1 MRILL
6 APDSFKEAA
15 SAEAIAQ
22 AMARGIKRG
31 NPQAECRLMP
41 LSDGG
46 EGLTQ
51 ALVHATAGTLHNV
64 ETVDAIGRPITA
76 QFGFLGNNRASCILH
91 TAVVELASASGL
103 ERVSP
108 ADRNALSAS
117 TFGTGLLIR
126 AAIDAGADRIVLG
139 LGGSATTDGG
149 TGLARALGFRFLDT
163 AGHDIPLGG
172 GSLVDLER
180 IDDSEV
186 PDFVKNVPIVL
197 ACDVTNPLTGP
208 EGAAHVFAPQKG
220 ANTAQVELLDQGLAN
235 LAHAIMQYNG
245 RDIERIPGTGAA
257 GGTGGGML
265 GLFNTT
271 VRPGIELVLDLTHGR
286 EACAW
291 ADVII
296 TGEGSID
303 SQTPYGKVPS
313 GIAKLAQSQG
323 KPTIAIGGTVTRDPH
338 TIEALNETGIVATF
352 GSCDSDRQHGTQCR
366 DHVCRHRR
374 HTARCFGYCSNC
386 SYFTLRISM
395 MNTVPSST
403 VTTAIGNKAVNRQW
417 QAQSR
422 RQAAVW
428 RSSPRNSRRS
438 LTMATGSTHASDQAP
453 VRIRKQP

>member
-31 NPQAECRLMP
+31 DPQAECRLLP

-46 EGLTQ
+46 EGLTH
-51 ALVHATAGTLHNV
+51 ALVHATGGTLHDV
-64 ETVDAIGRPITA
+64 ETVDAVGRPIIA
-76 QFGFLGNNRASCILH
+76 QFGFLGNKHTSR

-103 ERVSP
+103 EQVSP
-108 ADRNALSAS
+108 ADRDPMAAS

-149 TGLARALGFRFLDT
+149 TGLAHAFGFRFLD
-163 AGHDIPLGG
+163 AHDCDIPLGG
-172 GSLVDLER
+172 GALVDLAR
-180 IDDSEV
+180 IDDSRV
-186 PDFVKNVPIVL
+186 SDSIKNVPIVL

-220 ANTAQVELLDQGLAN
+220 ATATQVELLDQGLAN
-235 LAHAIMQYNG
+235 LARAIMQYNG
-245 RDIERIPGTGAA
+245 RDIEHTPGAGAA

-265 GLFNTT
+265 GLFNASI
-271 VRPGIELVLDLTHGR
+271 RPGIELVLDLAHGR

-291 ADVII
+291 ADVVI

-323 KPTIAIGGTVTRDPH
+323 KPTIAIGGTVTRDSH
-338 TIEALNETGIVATF
+338 TIEALNEAGIVATF
-352 GSCDSDRQHGTQCR
+352 GIAPGPADLATLIAGTERNVEITC
-366 DHVCRHRR
+366 
-374 HTARCFGYCSNC
+374 AAIAS
-386 SYFTLRISM
+386 TLRVASA
-395 MNTVPSST
+395 TA
-403 VTTAIGNKAVNRQW
+403 VT
-417 QAQSR
+417 
-422 RQAAVW
+422 AAT
-428 RSSPRNSRRS
+428 SPCES
-438 LTMATGSTHASDQAP
+438 A
-453 VRIRKQP
+453 

>member
-22 AMARGIKRG
+22 AMARGVMYG
-31 NPQAECRLMP
+31 DPQAECRLLP

-51 ALVHATAGTLHNV
+51 ALVHATGGTLRDV

-76 QFGFLGNNRASCILH
+76 QYGFLGNNHASCTLR

-103 ERVSP
+103 ERVP
-108 ADRNALSAS
+108 HADRNALAAS

-126 AAIDAGADRIVLG
+126 AAIDAGADYIVLG

-172 GSLVDLER
+172 GSLVNLAR

-197 ACDVTNPLTGP
+197 ACDVTNPLTGS

-220 ANTAQVELLDQGLAN
+220 ATTTQVERLDRGLAN
-235 LAHAIMQYNG
+235 LAHAIMQYSG
-245 RDIERIPGTGAA
+245 RDIEHTPGSGAA

-265 GLFNTT
+265 GLFNASI
-271 VRPGIELVLDLTHGR
+271 RPGIELVLDLAHGR

-291 ADVII
+291 ADVVI

-323 KPTIAIGGTVTRDPH
+323 KPTIAIGGTVTRDSH
-338 TIEALNETGIVATF
+338 TIEALNEAGIVATF
-352 GSCDSDRQHGTQCR
+352 GIAPGPADLATLIAGTERNVEITC
-366 DHVCRHRR
+366 
-374 HTARCFGYCSNC
+374 AAIAS
-386 SYFTLRISM
+386 TLRI
-395 MNTVPSST
+395 
-403 VTTAIGNKAVNRQW
+403 TAAT
-417 QAQSR
+417 
-422 RQAAVW
+422 
-428 RSSPRNSRRS
+428 SPCES
-438 LTMATGSTHASDQAP
+438 A
-453 VRIRKQP
+453 

>member
-1 MRILL
+1 MYADFAGTGLVQG
-6 APDSFKEAA
+6 AA

-31 NPQAECRLMP
+31 NPQAECWLMP

-51 ALVHATAGTLHNV
+51 ALVHATAGTLHSA

-76 QFGFLGNNRASCILH
+76 QFGFLGNNHASCILH

-108 ADRNALSAS
+108 ADRNAWLLPRSVP
-117 TFGTGLLIR
+117 GLLIR
-126 AAIDAGADRIVLG
+126 AAIDAGADCIVLG

-149 TGLARALGFRFLDT
+149 TGLARALGFHFLDT

-172 GSLVDLER
+172 GSLVDLSR

-220 ANTAQVELLDQGLAN
+220 ATATQVELLDQGLAN
-235 LAHAIMQYNG
+235 LARAIMQYNG
-245 RDIERIPGTGAA
+245 RDIEHTPGAGAA

-265 GLFNTT
+265 GLFNAT
-271 VRPGIELVLDLTHGR
+271 VKPGIELVLNLAHGR

-291 ADVII
+291 ADVVI

-338 TIEALNETGIVATF
+338 TVEALNKAGIIATF
-352 GSCDSDRQHGTQCR
+352 GIAPGPADLTTLIANTERNVEITCAAIAS
-366 DHVCRHRR
+366 
-374 HTARCFGYCSNC
+374 
-386 SYFTLRISM
+386 TLRI
-395 MNTVPSST
+395 
-403 VTTAIGNKAVNRQW
+403 TAAT
-417 QAQSR
+417 
-422 RQAAVW
+422 
-428 RSSPRNSRRS
+428 SPCES
-438 LTMATGSTHASDQAP
+438 A
-453 VRIRKQP
+453 

>member
-1 MRILL
+1 MRVLL

-15 SAEAIAQ
+15 SAEVIAQ
-22 AMARGIKRG
+22 AMARGIMRG
-31 NPQAECRLMP
+31 DPQAECRLLP

-46 EGLTQ
+46 EGLTH
-51 ALVHATAGTLHNV
+51 ALVHATAGTLHSA

-76 QFGFLGNNRASCILH
+76 QFGFLGNNHASCILH

-108 ADRNALSAS
+108 ADRNALVAS

-126 AAIDAGADRIVLG
+126 AAIDAGADCIVLG

-149 TGLARALGFRFLDT
+149 TGLARAFGFRFLD
-163 AGHDIPLGG
+163 AHDSDIPLGG
-172 GSLVDLER
+172 GALVDLAR
-180 IDDSEV
+180 IDDSRV
-186 PDFVKNVPIVL
+186 SDSIKNVPIVL

-220 ANTAQVELLDQGLAN
+220 ATATQVELLDQGLAN
-235 LAHAIMQYNG
+235 LARAIMQYNG
-245 RDIERIPGTGAA
+245 RDIEHTPGAGAA

-265 GLFNTT
+265 GLFNAT
-271 VRPGIELVLDLTHGR
+271 VRPGIELVLNLAHGR

-291 ADVII
+291 ADVVI

-338 TIEALNETGIVATF
+338 TVEALNKAGIIATF
-352 GSCDSDRQHGTQCR
+352 GIAPGPADLTTLIANTERNVEITCAAIAS
-366 DHVCRHRR
+366 
-374 HTARCFGYCSNC
+374 
-386 SYFTLRISM
+386 TLRI
-395 MNTVPSST
+395 
-403 VTTAIGNKAVNRQW
+403 TAAT
-417 QAQSR
+417 
-422 RQAAVW
+422 
-428 RSSPRNSRRS
+428 SPCES
-438 LTMATGSTHASDQAP
+438 A
-453 VRIRKQP
+453 

>member
-31 NPQAECRLMP
+31 DPQAECRLLP

-46 EGLTQ
+46 EGLTH
-51 ALVHATAGTLHNV
+51 ALVHATAGTLHSA

-76 QFGFLGNNRASCILH
+76 QFGFLGNNHASCILH

-108 ADRNALSAS
+108 ADRNALVAS

-126 AAIDAGADRIVLG
+126 AAIDAGADCIVLG

-149 TGLARALGFRFLDT
+149 TGLAHAFGFRFLD
-163 AGHDIPLGG
+163 AHDSDIPLGG
-172 GSLVDLER
+172 GALVDLAR
-180 IDDSEV
+180 IDDSRV
-186 PDFVKNVPIVL
+186 SDSIKNVPIVL

-220 ANTAQVELLDQGLAN
+220 ATATQVELLDQGLAN
-235 LAHAIMQYNG
+235 LARAIMQYNG
-245 RDIERIPGTGAA
+245 RDIEHTPGAGAA

-265 GLFNTT
+265 GLFNAT
-271 VRPGIELVLDLTHGR
+271 VKPGIELVLNLAHGR

-291 ADVII
+291 ADVVI

-338 TIEALNETGIVATF
+338 TVEALNETGIIATF
-352 GSCDSDRQHGTQCR
+352 GIAPGPADLTTLIANTERNVEITCAAIAS
-366 DHVCRHRR
+366 
-374 HTARCFGYCSNC
+374 
-386 SYFTLRISM
+386 TLRVASA
-395 MNTVPSST
+395 TAVTAATSPCEST
-403 VTTAIGNKAVNRQW
+403 
-417 QAQSR
+417 
-422 RQAAVW
+422 
-428 RSSPRNSRRS
+428 
-438 LTMATGSTHASDQAP
+438 
-453 VRIRKQP
+453 

>member
-6 APDSFKEAA
+6 APDSFKEAT

-31 NPQAECRLMP
+31 NPQAECRLIP

-64 ETVDAIGRPITA
+64 ETVDAIGRPIIA
-76 QFGFLGNNRASCILH
+76 QFGFLGNKHTSR

-103 ERVSP
+103 EQVSP
-108 ADRNALSAS
+108 ADRDPMAAS
-117 TFGTGLLIR
+117 TFGTGLLIH

-180 IDDSEV
+180 IDDSRV
-186 PDFVKNVPIVL
+186 SDSIKNVPIVL

-220 ANTAQVELLDQGLAN
+220 ATATQVELLDQGLAN
-235 LAHAIMQYNG
+235 LARAIMQYNG
-245 RDIERIPGTGAA
+245 RDIEHAPGAGAA

-265 GLFNTT
+265 GLLNAT
-271 VRPGIELVLDLTHGR
+271 VKPGIELVLNLAHGR

-291 ADVII
+291 ADVVI

-338 TIEALNETGIVATF
+338 TVEALNKAGIIATF
-352 GSCDSDRQHGTQCR
+352 GIAPGPANLTTLIANTERNVEITCAAIAS
-366 DHVCRHRR
+366 
-374 HTARCFGYCSNC
+374 
-386 SYFTLRISM
+386 TLRVASA
-395 MNTVPSST
+395 TA
-403 VTTAIGNKAVNRQW
+403 VT
-417 QAQSR
+417 
-422 RQAAVW
+422 AAT
-428 RSSPRNSRRS
+428 S
-438 LTMATGSTHASDQAP
+438 A
-453 VRIRKQP
+453 

>member
-64 ETVDAIGRPITA
+64 ETVDAISRPITA
-76 QFGFLGNNRASCILH
+76 QFGFLGNNHASCILR

-163 AGHDIPLGG
+163 ADHDIPLGG

-186 PDFVKNVPIVL
+186 PNFVKNVPIVL
-197 ACDVTNPLTGP
+197 ACDVINPLTGP

-220 ANTAQVELLDQGLAN
+220 ANTAQVELLDQGLVN

-271 VRPGIELVLDLTHGR
+271 VRPGIELVLGLTHGR

-323 KPTIAIGGTVTRDPH
+323 KPTIAIGGTVTRDSR
-338 TIEALNETGIVATF
+338 TIEALNKAGIVATF
-352 GSCDSDRQHGTQCR
+352 GIAPGPADLATLIAGTERNVEITC
-366 DHVCRHRR
+366 
-374 HTARCFGYCSNC
+374 AAIAS
-386 SYFTLRISM
+386 TLRI
-395 MNTVPSST
+395 
-403 VTTAIGNKAVNRQW
+403 TAAT
-417 QAQSR
+417 
-422 RQAAVW
+422 
-428 RSSPRNSRRS
+428 SPCES
-438 LTMATGSTHASDQAP
+438 A
-453 VRIRKQP
+453 

>member
-15 SAEAIAQ
+15 SAEVIAQ
-22 AMARGIKRG
+22 AMARGIMRG
-31 NPQAECRLMP
+31 DPQAECRLLP

-46 EGLTQ
+46 EGLTH
-51 ALVHATAGTLHNV
+51 ALVHATGGTLHDV
-64 ETVDAIGRPITA
+64 ETVDAVGRPITA
-76 QFGFLGNNRASCILH
+76 QYGFLGNNHASCTLR

-103 ERVSP
+103 EQVSP
-108 ADRNALSAS
+108 ADRDPMAAS

-149 TGLARALGFRFLDT
+149 TGLAHAFGFRFLD
-163 AGHDIPLGG
+163 AHDCDIPLGG
-172 GSLVDLER
+172 GALVDLAR
-180 IDDSEV
+180 IDDSRV
-186 PDFVKNVPIVL
+186 SDSIKNVPIVL

-220 ANTAQVELLDQGLAN
+220 ATATQVELLDQGLAN
-235 LAHAIMQYNG
+235 LARAIMQYNG
-245 RDIERIPGTGAA
+245 RDIEHTPGAGAA

-265 GLFNTT
+265 GLFNAT
-271 VRPGIELVLDLTHGR
+271 VKPGIELVLNLAHGR

-291 ADVII
+291 ADVVI

-338 TIEALNETGIVATF
+338 TVEALNETGIIATF
-352 GSCDSDRQHGTQCR
+352 GIAPGPADLTTLIANTERNVEITCAAIAS
-366 DHVCRHRR
+366 
-374 HTARCFGYCSNC
+374 
-386 SYFTLRISM
+386 TLRVASA
-395 MNTVPSST
+395 TA
-403 VTTAIGNKAVNRQW
+403 VT
-417 QAQSR
+417 
-422 RQAAVW
+422 AAT
-428 RSSPRNSRRS
+428 SPCES
-438 LTMATGSTHASDQAP
+438 A
-453 VRIRKQP
+453 

>member
-6 APDSFKEAA
+6 APDSFKESA

-220 ANTAQVELLDQGLAN
+220 ANAAQVELLDQGLAN

-286 EACAW
+286 EACTW

-352 GSCDSDRQHGTQCR
+352 GIAPGPADLATLIANTERNVEITCAAIAG
-366 DHVCRHRR
+366 
-374 HTARCFGYCSNC
+374 
-386 SYFTLRISM
+386 TLRVASA
-395 MNTVPSST
+395 TA
-403 VTTAIGNKAVNRQW
+403 VTTAT
-417 QAQSR
+417 
-422 RQAAVW
+422 
-428 RSSPRNSRRS
+428 SPCES
-438 LTMATGSTHASDQAP
+438 A
-453 VRIRKQP
+453 

>member
-22 AMARGIKRG
+22 AMARGVMYG
-31 NPQAECRLMP
+31 DPQAECRLLP

-51 ALVHATAGTLHNV
+51 ALVHATGGTLRDV

-76 QFGFLGNNRASCILH
+76 QYGFLGNNHASCTLR

-103 ERVSP
+103 ERVP
-108 ADRNALSAS
+108 HADRNALAAS

-126 AAIDAGADRIVLG
+126 AAIDAGADYIVLG

-172 GSLVDLER
+172 GSLVNLAR

-197 ACDVTNPLTGP
+197 ACDVTNPLTGS

-220 ANTAQVELLDQGLAN
+220 ATTTQVERLDRGLAN
-235 LAHAIMQYNG
+235 LAHAIMQYSG
-245 RDIERIPGTGAA
+245 RDIEHTPGSGAA

-265 GLFNTT
+265 GLFNASI
-271 VRPGIELVLDLTHGR
+271 RPGIELVLDLAHGR

-291 ADVII
+291 ADVVI

-323 KPTIAIGGTVTRDPH
+323 KPTIAIGGTVTRDSH
-338 TIEALNETGIVATF
+338 TIEALNEAGIVATF
-352 GSCDSDRQHGTQCR
+352 GIAPVPADLATLIAGTERNVEITC
-366 DHVCRHRR
+366 
-374 HTARCFGYCSNC
+374 AAIAS
-386 SYFTLRISM
+386 TLRI
-395 MNTVPSST
+395 
-403 VTTAIGNKAVNRQW
+403 TAAT
-417 QAQSR
+417 
-422 RQAAVW
+422 
-428 RSSPRNSRRS
+428 SPCES
-438 LTMATGSTHASDQAP
+438 A
-453 VRIRKQP
+453 

>member
-31 NPQAECRLMP
+31 NPQAECRLLP

-51 ALVHATAGTLHNV
+51 ALVHATAGTLHSA

-76 QFGFLGNNRASCILH
+76 QFGFLGNNHASCILH

-103 ERVSP
+103 EQVSP
-108 ADRNALSAS
+108 ADRDPMAAS

-149 TGLARALGFRFLDT
+149 TGLAHAFGFRFLD
-163 AGHDIPLGG
+163 AHDSDIPLGG
-172 GSLVDLER
+172 GALVDLAR
-180 IDDSEV
+180 IDDSRV
-186 PDFVKNVPIVL
+186 SDSIKNVPIVL

-220 ANTAQVELLDQGLAN
+220 ATATQVELLDQGLAN
-235 LAHAIMQYNG
+235 LARAIMQYNG
-245 RDIERIPGTGAA
+245 RDIEHTPGAGAA

-265 GLFNTT
+265 GLFNAT
-271 VRPGIELVLDLTHGR
+271 VRPGIELVLNLAHGR

-291 ADVII
+291 ADVVI

-323 KPTIAIGGTVTRDPH
+323 KPTIAIGGTVTRDSH
-338 TIEALNETGIVATF
+338 TIEALNEAGIVATF
-352 GSCDSDRQHGTQCR
+352 GIAPGPADLATLIAGTERNVEITC
-366 DHVCRHRR
+366 
-374 HTARCFGYCSNC
+374 AAIAS
-386 SYFTLRISM
+386 TLRVASA
-395 MNTVPSST
+395 TA
-403 VTTAIGNKAVNRQW
+403 VT
-417 QAQSR
+417 
-422 RQAAVW
+422 AAT
-428 RSSPRNSRRS
+428 SPCES
-438 LTMATGSTHASDQAP
+438 A
-453 VRIRKQP
+453 

>member
-1 MRILL
+1 M
-6 APDSFKEAA
+6 
-15 SAEAIAQ
+15 
-22 AMARGIKRG
+22 
-31 NPQAECRLMP
+31 
-41 LSDGG
+41 
-46 EGLTQ
+46 
-51 ALVHATAGTLHNV
+51 
-64 ETVDAIGRPITA
+64 
-76 QFGFLGNNRASCILH
+76 
-91 TAVVELASASGL
+91 
-103 ERVSP
+103 
-108 ADRNALSAS
+108 
-117 TFGTGLLIR
+117 LIR

-208 EGAAHVFAPQKG
+208 EGAAHVFAPQK
-220 ANTAQVELLDQGLAN
+220 ARTQHRSNSSIRDSRISHTH
-235 LAHAIMQYNG
+235 HAYNG

-271 VRPGIELVLDLTHGR
+271 VRPGIELVLDLAHGR

-323 KPTIAIGGTVTRDPH
+323 NQLLPLAER
-338 TIEALNETGIVATF
+338 
-352 GSCDSDRQHGTQCR
+352 
-366 DHVCRHRR
+366 
-374 HTARCFGYCSNC
+374 
-386 SYFTLRISM
+386 
-395 MNTVPSST
+395 
-403 VTTAIGNKAVNRQW
+403 
-417 QAQSR
+417 
-422 RQAAVW
+422 
-428 RSSPRNSRRS
+428 
-438 LTMATGSTHASDQAP
+438 
-453 VRIRKQP
+453 

>member
-31 NPQAECRLMP
+31 DPQAECRLLP

-46 EGLTQ
+46 EGLTH
-51 ALVHATAGTLHNV
+51 ALVHATGGTLHDV
-64 ETVDAIGRPITA
+64 ETVDAVGRPIIA
-76 QFGFLGNNRASCILH
+76 QFGFLGNKHTSR

-103 ERVSP
+103 EQVSP
-108 ADRNALSAS
+108 ADRDPMAAS

-149 TGLARALGFRFLDT
+149 TGLARVLGFRFLDT

-271 VRPGIELVLDLTHGR
+271 VRPGIELVLDLAHGR

-323 KPTIAIGGTVTRDPH
+323 KPTIAIGGTVTRDLH

-352 GSCDSDRQHGTQCR
+352 GIAPGPADLATLIANTERNVEITCAAIAG
-366 DHVCRHRR
+366 
-374 HTARCFGYCSNC
+374 
-386 SYFTLRISM
+386 TLR
-395 MNTVPSST
+395 
-403 VTTAIGNKAVNRQW
+403 VTSATAVT
-417 QAQSR
+417 
-422 RQAAVW
+422 AATPPCE
-428 RSSPRNSRRS
+428 S
-438 LTMATGSTHASDQAP
+438 A
-453 VRIRKQP
+453 

>member
-31 NPQAECRLMP
+31 DPQAECRLLP

-46 EGLTQ
+46 EGLTH
-51 ALVHATAGTLHNV
+51 ALVHATGGTLHSA
-64 ETVDAIGRPITA
+64 ETVDAIGRPIIA
-76 QFGFLGNNRASCILH
+76 QFGFLGNKHTSH

-108 ADRNALSAS
+108 ADRNALVAS

-126 AAIDAGADRIVLG
+126 AAIDAGADCIVLG

-149 TGLARALGFRFLDT
+149 TGLARALGFHFLDT

-172 GSLVDLER
+172 GSLVDLSR

-220 ANTAQVELLDQGLAN
+220 ANAAQIELLDQGLAN

-352 GSCDSDRQHGTQCR
+352 GIAPGPADLATLIANTERNVEITCAAIAS
-366 DHVCRHRR
+366 
-374 HTARCFGYCSNC
+374 
-386 SYFTLRISM
+386 TLRI
-395 MNTVPSST
+395 
-403 VTTAIGNKAVNRQW
+403 TAAT
-417 QAQSR
+417 
-422 RQAAVW
+422 
-428 RSSPRNSRRS
+428 SPCES
-438 LTMATGSTHASDQAP
+438 A
-453 VRIRKQP
+453 

>member
-76 QFGFLGNNRASCILH
+76 QFGFLGNNHASCILR

-126 AAIDAGADRIVLG
+126 AAIDAGANRIVLG

-180 IDDSEV
+180 IDDSED

-286 EACAW
+286 EACVW

-352 GSCDSDRQHGTQCR
+352 GIAPGPADLAPLIANTERNVEITCAAIAG
-366 DHVCRHRR
+366 
-374 HTARCFGYCSNC
+374 
-386 SYFTLRISM
+386 TLRVASA
-395 MNTVPSST
+395 TA
-403 VTTAIGNKAVNRQW
+403 VT
-417 QAQSR
+417 
-422 RQAAVW
+422 AAT
-428 RSSPRNSRRS
+428 SPCES
-438 LTMATGSTHASDQAP
+438 A
-453 VRIRKQP
+453 

>member
-31 NPQAECRLMP
+31 DPQAECRLLP

-46 EGLTQ
+46 EGLTH
-51 ALVHATAGTLHNV
+51 ALVHATGGTLHDV
-64 ETVDAIGRPITA
+64 ETVDAVGRPIIA
-76 QFGFLGNNRASCILH
+76 QFGFLGTKHTSR

-108 ADRNALSAS
+108 ADRNALVAS

-126 AAIDAGADRIVLG
+126 AAIDAGADCIVLG

-149 TGLARALGFRFLDT
+149 TGLARALGFHFLDT

-172 GSLVDLER
+172 GSLVDLSR

-220 ANTAQVELLDQGLAN
+220 ANAAQIELLDQGLAN
-235 LAHAIMQYNG
+235 LARAIMQYNG
-245 RDIERIPGTGAA
+245 RDIEHTPGAGAA

-265 GLFNTT
+265 GLFNAT
-271 VRPGIELVLDLTHGR
+271 VKPGIELVLNLAHGR

-323 KPTIAIGGTVTRDPH
+323 KPTIAIGGTVTRNPH
-338 TIEALNETGIVATF
+338 TVEALNKAGIVATF
-352 GSCDSDRQHGTQCR
+352 GIAPGPADLTTLIANTERNVEITCAAIAG
-366 DHVCRHRR
+366 
-374 HTARCFGYCSNC
+374 
-386 SYFTLRISM
+386 TLRVASA
-395 MNTVPSST
+395 TA
-403 VTTAIGNKAVNRQW
+403 VT
-417 QAQSR
+417 
-422 RQAAVW
+422 AAT
-428 RSSPRNSRRS
+428 SPCES
-438 LTMATGSTHASDQAP
+438 
-453 VRIRKQP
+453 V

>member
-22 AMARGIKRG
+22 TMARGIKRG

-76 QFGFLGNNRASCILH
+76 QFGFLGNNHASCILH

-126 AAIDAGADRIVLG
+126 AAIDAGANRIVLG

-271 VRPGIELVLDLTHGR
+271 VRSGIELVLDLAHGR

-338 TIEALNETGIVATF
+338 TIEALSETGIVATF
-352 GSCDSDRQHGTQCR
+352 GIAPGPADLATLIANTERNVEITCAAIAG
-366 DHVCRHRR
+366 
-374 HTARCFGYCSNC
+374 
-386 SYFTLRISM
+386 TLRVTSA
-395 MNTVPSST
+395 TAVPA
-403 VTTAIGNKAVNRQW
+403 TT
-417 QAQSR
+417 
-422 RQAAVW
+422 
-428 RSSPRNSRRS
+428 SPCES
-438 LTMATGSTHASDQAP
+438 A
-453 VRIRKQP
+453 

>member
-352 GSCDSDRQHGTQCR
+352 GIAPGPADLATLIANTERNVEITCAAIAG
-366 DHVCRHRR
+366 
-374 HTARCFGYCSNC
+374 
-386 SYFTLRISM
+386 TLRVASA
-395 MNTVPSST
+395 TT
-403 VTTAIGNKAVNRQW
+403 VTAATSPCESACEHR
-417 QAQSR
+417 AQ
-422 RQAAVW
+422 
-428 RSSPRNSRRS
+428 
-438 LTMATGSTHASDQAP
+438 
-453 VRIRKQP
+453 

>member
-6 APDSFKEAA
+6 APDSFKESA

-117 TFGTGLLIR
+117 TFGTGELIR
-126 AAIDAGADRIVLG
+126 AAIDAGAERIVLG

-149 TGLARALGFRFLDT
+149 TGLARALGHRFLD
-163 AGHDIPLGG
+163 ADDCELPLGG
-172 GSLVDLER
+172 GALPRLAR
-180 IDDSEV
+180 IDDTEV
-186 PDFVKNVPIVL
+186 PDDVRNIPIVL
-197 ACDVTNPLTGP
+197 ACDVTNPLTGTD
-208 EGAAHVFAPQKG
+208 GAAAVFAPQKG
-220 ANTAQVELLDQGLAN
+220 ANTEQVALLDCGLGR
-235 LAHAIMQYNG
+235 LADAIEALNG
-245 RDIERIPGTGAA
+245 RMIENRPGAGAA

-265 GLFNTT
+265 GLFNASM
-271 VRPGIELVLDLTHGR
+271 RPGIELALDVLHAR

-291 ADVII
+291 ADVVI

-303 SQTPYGKVPS
+303 GQTPYGKVPS
-313 GIAKLAQSQG
+313 GIARLAKSQG
-323 KPTIAIGGTVTRDPH
+323 KPVIAIGGKVTRDPQ
-338 TIEALNETGIVATF
+338 TMAALREAGIVATF
-352 GSCDSDRQHGTQCR
+352 GIAPGPAALPQLLADTERNVEATCAAIAGLLS
-366 DHVCRHRR
+366 V
-374 HTARCFGYCSNC
+374 ARECS
-386 SYFTLRISM
+386 
-395 MNTVPSST
+395 
-403 VTTAIGNKAVNRQW
+403 
-417 QAQSR
+417 SR
-422 RQAAVW
+422 PHQ
-428 RSSPRNSRRS
+428 
-438 LTMATGSTHASDQAP
+438 
-453 VRIRKQP
+453 

>member
-1 MRILL
+1 MKYLL

-15 SAEAIAQ
+15 SAQ
-22 AMARGIKRG
+22 AVAESMRRGVAAG
-31 NPQAECRLMP
+31 DPGAECRMMP

-46 EGLTQ
+46 EGLTD
-51 ALVHATAGTLHNV
+51 ALVQATGGELRSEHAH
-64 ETVDAIGRPITA
+64 DALGRPIITRY
-76 QFGFLGNNRASCILH
+76 GFLGEGGFGTSHDGENPR

-186 PDFVKNVPIVL
+186 PNFVKNVPIVL

-352 GSCDSDRQHGTQCR
+352 GIAPGPADLATLIANTERNVEITCAAIAG
-366 DHVCRHRR
+366 
-374 HTARCFGYCSNC
+374 
-386 SYFTLRISM
+386 TLRVASA
-395 MNTVPSST
+395 TA
-403 VTTAIGNKAVNRQW
+403 VT
-417 QAQSR
+417 
-422 RQAAVW
+422 AAT
-428 RSSPRNSRRS
+428 SPCES
-438 LTMATGSTHASDQAP
+438 A
-453 VRIRKQP
+453 

>member
-31 NPQAECRLMP
+31 NPQAECWLMP

-51 ALVHATAGTLHNV
+51 ALVHATAGTLHSA
-64 ETVDAIGRPITA
+64 ETVDAIGRPIIA
-76 QFGFLGNNRASCILH
+76 QFGFLGNKHTSR

-108 ADRNALSAS
+108 ADRNALVAS

-126 AAIDAGADRIVLG
+126 AAIDAGADCIVLG

-149 TGLARALGFRFLDT
+149 TGLARALGFHFLDT

-172 GSLVDLER
+172 GSLVDLSR
-180 IDDSEV
+180 IDNSEV
-186 PDFVKNVPIVL
+186 PYFVKNVPIVL

-220 ANTAQVELLDQGLAN
+220 ANAAQIELLDQGLAN
-235 LAHAIMQYNG
+235 LAHVIMQYNG
-245 RDIERIPGTGAA
+245 RDIECIPGTGAA
-257 GGTGGGML
+257 GGTGGGTL

-271 VRPGIELVLDLTHGR
+271 VRPGIELVLDLAHGR

-338 TIEALNETGIVATF
+338 TVEALNKAGIVATF
-352 GSCDSDRQHGTQCR
+352 GIAPGPADLTTLIANTERNVEITCAAIAS
-366 DHVCRHRR
+366 
-374 HTARCFGYCSNC
+374 
-386 SYFTLRISM
+386 TLRI
-395 MNTVPSST
+395 
-403 VTTAIGNKAVNRQW
+403 TAAT
-417 QAQSR
+417 
-422 RQAAVW
+422 
-428 RSSPRNSRRS
+428 SPCES
-438 LTMATGSTHASDQAP
+438 
-453 VRIRKQP
+453 V

>member
-76 QFGFLGNNRASCILH
+76 QFGFLGNNHASCILR

-126 AAIDAGADRIVLG
+126 AAIDAGANRIVLG

-303 SQTPYGKVPS
+303 GQTPYGKVPS
-313 GIAKLAQSQG
+313 GIARLAKSQG
-323 KPTIAIGGTVTRDPH
+323 KPVIAIGGKVTRDPNV
-338 TIEALNETGIVATF
+338 TAALNEAGIVATF
-352 GSCDSDRQHGTQCR
+352 GIAPGPAALPELLTGTKRNVEATCAAIASLLS
-366 DHVCRHRR
+366 V
-374 HTARCFGYCSNC
+374 ARECS
-386 SYFTLRISM
+386 
-395 MNTVPSST
+395 
-403 VTTAIGNKAVNRQW
+403 
-417 QAQSR
+417 SR
-422 RQAAVW
+422 PHQ
-428 RSSPRNSRRS
+428 
-438 LTMATGSTHASDQAP
+438 
-453 VRIRKQP
+453 

>member
-31 NPQAECRLMP
+31 DPQAECRLLP

-46 EGLTQ
+46 EGLTH
-51 ALVHATAGTLHNV
+51 ALVHATGGTLHDV
-64 ETVDAIGRPITA
+64 ETVDAVGRPIIA
-76 QFGFLGNNRASCILH
+76 QFGFLGNKHTSR

-163 AGHDIPLGG
+163 ADHDIPLGG

-186 PDFVKNVPIVL
+186 PNFVKNVPIVL
-197 ACDVTNPLTGP
+197 ACDVINPLTGP

-271 VRPGIELVLDLTHGR
+271 VRPGIELMLDLAHGR

-352 GSCDSDRQHGTQCR
+352 GIAPGPADLATLIANTERNVEITCAAIAG
-366 DHVCRHRR
+366 
-374 HTARCFGYCSNC
+374 
-386 SYFTLRISM
+386 TLRVASA
-395 MNTVPSST
+395 TT
-403 VTTAIGNKAVNRQW
+403 VT
-417 QAQSR
+417 
-422 RQAAVW
+422 AAT
-428 RSSPRNSRRS
+428 SPCES
-438 LTMATGSTHASDQAP
+438 A
-453 VRIRKQP
+453 

>member
-6 APDSFKEAA
+6 APDSFKESA

-103 ERVSP
+103 EQVSP
-108 ADRNALSAS
+108 TDRDPMAAS

-149 TGLARALGFRFLDT
+149 TGLAHAFGFRFLD
-163 AGHDIPLGG
+163 AHDSDIPLGG
-172 GSLVDLER
+172 GALVDLAR
-180 IDDSEV
+180 IDDSRV
-186 PDFVKNVPIVL
+186 SDSIKNVPIVL

-220 ANTAQVELLDQGLAN
+220 ATATQIELAN
-235 LAHAIMQYNG
+235 LARAIMQYNG
-245 RDIERIPGTGAA
+245 RDIEHTPGTGAA

-265 GLFNTT
+265 GLFNAT
-271 VRPGIELVLDLTHGR
+271 VKPGIELVLNLAHGR

-291 ADVII
+291 ADVVI

-338 TIEALNETGIVATF
+338 TVEALNKAGIIATF
-352 GSCDSDRQHGTQCR
+352 GIAPGPADLTTLIANTERNVEITCAAIAS
-366 DHVCRHRR
+366 
-374 HTARCFGYCSNC
+374 
-386 SYFTLRISM
+386 TLRI
-395 MNTVPSST
+395 
-403 VTTAIGNKAVNRQW
+403 TAAT
-417 QAQSR
+417 
-422 RQAAVW
+422 
-428 RSSPRNSRRS
+428 SPCES
-438 LTMATGSTHASDQAP
+438 A
-453 VRIRKQP
+453 

>member
-46 EGLTQ
+46 EGLAQ

-76 QFGFLGNNRASCILH
+76 QFGFLGNNHASCILR

-126 AAIDAGADRIVLG
+126 AAIDADADRIVLG

-220 ANTAQVELLDQGLAN
+220 ANAAQVELLDQGLAN

-245 RDIERIPGTGAA
+245 RDIERIPGTRAVPAA
-257 GGTGGGML
+257 GCSACS
-265 GLFNTT
+265 
-271 VRPGIELVLDLTHGR
+271 IQQCGR
-286 EACAW
+286 ESNLC
-291 ADVII
+291 
-296 TGEGSID
+296 SILRMVEKHAHGPT
-303 SQTPYGKVPS
+303 SSSPAKVPS
-313 GIAKLAQSQG
+313 
-323 KPTIAIGGTVTRDPH
+323 TV
-338 TIEALNETGIVATF
+338 
-352 GSCDSDRQHGTQCR
+352 
-366 DHVCRHRR
+366 RHR
-374 HTARCFGYCSNC
+374 TAKCRVA
-386 SYFTLRISM
+386 LR
-395 MNTVPSST
+395 NWR
-403 VTTAIGNKAVNRQW
+403 NRKENQLLPL
-417 QAQSR
+417 AER
-422 RQAAVW
+422 
-428 RSSPRNSRRS
+428 
-438 LTMATGSTHASDQAP
+438 
-453 VRIRKQP
+453 

>member
-31 NPQAECRLMP
+31 NPQAECWLMP

-51 ALVHATAGTLHNV
+51 ALVHATAGTLHSA
-64 ETVDAIGRPITA
+64 ETVDAIGRPIIA
-76 QFGFLGNNRASCILH
+76 QFGFLGNKHTSR

-108 ADRNALSAS
+108 ADRNALVAS

-126 AAIDAGADRIVLG
+126 AAIDAGADCIVLG

-149 TGLARALGFRFLDT
+149 TGLARALGFHFLDT

-172 GSLVDLER
+172 GSLVDLSR

-186 PDFVKNVPIVL
+186 PYFVKNVPIVL

-220 ANTAQVELLDQGLAN
+220 ANAAQIELLDQGLAN
-235 LAHAIMQYNG
+235 LAHVIMQYNG
-245 RDIERIPGTGAA
+245 RDIECIPGTGAA
-257 GGTGGGML
+257 GGTGGGTL

-271 VRPGIELVLDLTHGR
+271 VRPGIELVLDLAHGR

-338 TIEALNETGIVATF
+338 TVEALNKAGIIATF
-352 GSCDSDRQHGTQCR
+352 GIAPGPADLTNVDRQHGTQCR
-366 DHVCRHRR
+366 NHLCRNRR
-374 HTARCFGYCSNC
+374 HIAHHR

-395 MNTVPSST
+395 MNTAPSST
-403 VTTAIGNKAVNRQW
+403 ATTAIGN
-417 QAQSR
+417 S
-422 RQAAVW
+422 AA
-428 RSSPRNSRRS
+428 
-438 LTMATGSTHASDQAP
+438 
-453 VRIRKQP
+453 

>member
-6 APDSFKEAA
+6 APDSFKESA

-186 PDFVKNVPIVL
+186 PNFVKNVPIVL
-197 ACDVTNPLTGP
+197 ACDVT
-208 EGAAHVFAPQKG
+208 
-220 ANTAQVELLDQGLAN
+220 N

-352 GSCDSDRQHGTQCR
+352 GIAPGPADLATLIANTERNVEITCAAIAG
-366 DHVCRHRR
+366 
-374 HTARCFGYCSNC
+374 
-386 SYFTLRISM
+386 TLRVASA
-395 MNTVPSST
+395 TA
-403 VTTAIGNKAVNRQW
+403 VT
-417 QAQSR
+417 
-422 RQAAVW
+422 AAT
-428 RSSPRNSRRS
+428 SPCES
-438 LTMATGSTHASDQAP
+438 A
-453 VRIRKQP
+453 